1 MVNQALVMAIANVVV
16 IEIGLDQLNHP
27 VLLHS
32 MIRRILFRLQAVVWR
47 VMQTVVRIAV
57 RTVVRTVIRTVV
69 RTLTESRRKS
79 IALGWGI
86 VVLNITQVKHTA
98 VYSYSL

>member
-32 MIRRILFRLQAVVWR
+32 KIWRILFRLPAVVWR
-47 VMQTVVRIAV
+47 VIQTVVRI
-57 RTVVRTVIRTVV
+57 VVRTVV

-79 IALGWGI
+79 IALGWEI
-86 VVLNITQVKHTA
+86 VVLNITQVKHTV

>member
-32 MIRRILFRLQAVVWR
+32 KIWRILFRLPAVVWR
-47 VMQTVVRIAV
+47 VIQTVV
-57 RTVVRTVIRTVV
+57 RTVVRIVVRTVV

-79 IALGWGI
+79 IALGWEI
-86 VVLNITQVKHTA
+86 VVLNITQVKHTV